1 MTDKRA
7 LTSSKN
13 GKLGGRPISQATLMT
28 QKMRDE
34 LIEAVSKKF
43 KKIYEPQLKKALK
56 GDFTAYKD
64 LMDRCGIKL
73 PEDIETNLFIPIQ
86 INIKVKDNDNERS

>member
-13 GKLGGRPISQATLMT
+13 GKLGGRPISQATLLT
-28 QKMRDE
+28 QKMREE

-43 KKIYEPQLKKALK
+43 KKLYEPQLRKALK
-56 GDFTAYKD
+56 GDFAAYK
-64 LMDRCGIKL
+64 LLCEQCGLNNQMDENG
-73 PEDIETNLFIPIQ
+73 NVFVPIQ
-86 INIKVKDNDNERS
+86 INIKVKTNDNERS